1 MEFIIDF
8 LVNWGYWGM
17 LVAAFLAGSFFPFSS
32 EVVMTG
38 LQAAGLDPFALVV
51 YGSIGNVLGSLFNYG
66 VGRMGKME
74 WIEKYLHVKQ
84 ESLDKAERFMA
95 DRGAWMGFFAFIPI
109 LGSAITIVLGLT
121 RANFFISLLSIT
133 IGKVLRYV
141 LLVYGL
147 SFIF

>member
-1 MEFIIDF
+1 MGI
-8 LVNWGYWGM
+8 LGN
-17 LVAAFLAGSFFPFSS
+17 
-32 EVVMTG
+32 
-38 LQAAGLDPFALVV
+38 AL
-51 YGSIGNVLGSLFNYG
+51 GSISGRQFLSIQQRGCNGRPTGSRTRARATHHLRKHRKRTRLNVQLWI
-66 VGRMGKME
+66 RKDGKDGMDR
-74 WIEKYLHVKQ
+74 KYLHVKK

-95 DRGAWMGFFAFIPI
+95 GRGAWMGFFAFLPL

-121 RANFFISLLSIT
+121 RANLPISIFSIT